1 MDISIFWV
9 WPSCSSLQ
17 SRLLHQQISCS
28 PSRLISAASLRYSG
42 VLPAKI
48 YARPLAIP
56 MSIKFA
62 ASKIAAAPSTRI
74 ATTLKISKFP
84 TTLEII
90 SLNTRKPL
98 KVAREVATLKLPR
111 VKGFTRKTNITA
123 TLLGIMISYLA
134 YFIRHLL
141 TEIRIELIGFIYKI
155 TAPP

>member
-9 WPSCSSLQ
+9 WPSCSRAQ
-17 SRLLHQQISCS
+17 SRLLHQQIFCS

-62 ASKIAAAPSTRI
+62 ASKIAAAPSTR
-74 ATTLKISKFP
+74 TTLKISKFP
-84 TTLEII
+84 TTLETI
-90 SLNTRKPL
+90 SLNTRKPP

-123 TLLGIMISYLA
+123 TLLGIMISYLD
-134 YFIRHLL
+134 YFVRHLL